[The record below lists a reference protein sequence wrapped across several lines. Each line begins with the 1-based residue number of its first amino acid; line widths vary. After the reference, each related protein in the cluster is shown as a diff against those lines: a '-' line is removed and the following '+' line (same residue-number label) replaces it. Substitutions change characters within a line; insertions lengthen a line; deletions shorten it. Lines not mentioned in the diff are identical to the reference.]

1 MSSPGMTTIECPGCH
16 RSLPPA
22 AQQCQFCGSALTN
35 VARPKAAAKKNI
47 GPEPWVMKLY
57 YAVAAYWILD
67 GVAAVVMRAISLSN
81 PKTFSSIAYLGIAIG
96 IFAIALGIGL
106 LLRWDWARGVVNI
119 FCWIRIASAA
129 FSLMS
134 LIGVSMMFGAGA
146 MLLNLFLSVLS
157 ACIAGLQIWLIAET
171 DYMF

>member
-1 MSSPGMTTIECPGCH
+1 MPTTGVTTIECPGCK
-16 RSLPPA
+16 RSLPPS
-22 AQQCQFCGSALTN
+22 AQRCQFCGSDLGS
-35 VARPKAAAKKNI
+35 VVRPKAAPKKHI

-67 GVAAVVMRAISLSN
+67 GVANIIMRAMSLSN
-81 PKTFSSIAYLGIAIG
+81 PKTASSIAYLGIAIG
-96 IFAIALGIGL
+96 AFAISLGLGL

-134 LIGVSMMFGAGA
+134 LMGVSMLFGVGA
-146 MLLNLFLSVLS
+146 MLLNLLFSVIS
-157 ACIAGLQIWLIAET
+157 AVIAGLQIWLIAET